1 MIRNLKY
8 LFLRIILTS
17 LFCLPSIG
25 MAEDYFKK
33 YAGKIPVKVKYLKSA
48 VNKPMNL
55 LGIDAARG
63 IVYAEMEGSGRLEL
77 ELRQLQRQNIEKFEF
92 SWSRNAKTYLNYLAN
107 EQYDPRILTALRPEV
122 YKVMLFLDMPFQYL
136 AIHDDCLTYVK
147 GLLGMEQFNEAF
159 YLLSRLNLARLDEYG
174 YRDFSEAALELC
186 GKMIAANPNSAKA
199 SQALLKRISIRDNS
213 SDHAS
218 YLRLADSMRSQ
229 GLYAEAIAEYTRL
242 SPIVAKDPNSP
253 YNKILEIWPVYC
265 YVKLYEIY
273 APAAAKDKR
282 YAEAAGKMFNSA
294 VQGLKKLDEEPPSR
308 NTNEYS
314 LYKLLRSLIRVQYA
328 RQYEARGDEMKS
340 ADYYRQ
346 SVLEVTEG
354 IVNARIGL
362 DWLPESL
369 MMAGDAYEKLELQ
382 EAAKNVYNQV
392 QVFFPKT
399 KWEKISTERLANLPQ
414 T

>member
-8 LFLRIILTS
+8 RFLRIILTS
-17 LFCLPSIG
+17 LFCLPSIA

-107 EQYDPRILTALRPEV
+107 EQYDPRILTALRTEV